1 MTDTVWADQSGV
13 VAVPGAPPEPRP
25 PTASDEGRPLGRNI
39 SSLAGAQLV
48 TWTMTLLWTLV
59 VPRALGPAGWGLVVS
74 ALSVSGVAGI
84 VLGLG
89 TRTYLVRE
97 LVVDRAAAATLLGTA
112 LILRLLLAPLFA
124 ASVIAYAWLSQS
136 GHEAR
141 LVLYLLAASTLL
153 TLLAEPMQA
162 GFQAIERMQYLAY
175 SDIINKSAQ
184 SLTGIAL
191 VVLGFRAT
199 GIAVNLAVV
208 AGAIIVLNAFWLRR
222 IVRIDLR
229 TNTRKL
235 VHMAQQSLAYWA
247 FGVFSMLYLWIDT
260 IMLSLMT
267 RPEVVG
273 WYGAPI
279 RLFQTLMFL
288 PVLLSTAWLPRLVAA
303 FEEGAERVRTAAR
316 MPLELVLVLSVPIA
330 AGTAILAGPVIHLL
344 YGSAYANA
352 VPVMIVLG
360 LCIPPMY
367 LNIMLAAV
375 LVAEK
380 RQMTWTWVMAGATL
394 ANPPFN
400 LLLIPLTQSRY
411 GNGAIGAA
419 LSLLATEMLIVAVG
433 FALVGR
439 NLFGRKEV
447 RRCLLCAAATAAMCG
462 AFFAALPLGLGPALG
477 LAAATFV
484 VLAATFHIATPA
496 EVAFMKA
503 RLSRLRR
510 IV

>member
-97 LVVDRAAAATLLGTA
+97 LVVDRAAAATLVGTA

-260 IMLSLMT
+260 IMLSLM
-267 RPEVVG
+267 
-273 WYGAPI
+273 
-279 RLFQTLMFL
+279 
-288 PVLLSTAWLPRLVAA
+288 
-303 FEEGAERVRTAAR
+303 
-316 MPLELVLVLSVPIA
+316 
-330 AGTAILAGPVIHLL
+330 
-344 YGSAYANA
+344 
-352 VPVMIVLG
+352 IVLG

-419 LSLLATEMLIVAVG
+419 LSLLATELLIVAVG

-477 LAAATFV
+477 LAAPTFV

-496 EVAFMKA
+496 EVAFVKA